1 MLLDAFTTGEPELVY
16 QAALVLIERHREQG
30 VELARVRFKLNFGSA
45 VCDNCEGLRA
55 GPGVT
60 ATCFQMKLCYFDN
73 FREVEDAQPRHLRVL
88 QTLLEGQ
95 EKS

>member
-16 QAALVLIERHREQG
+16 QAALVLVDRYREQG
-30 VELARVRFKLNFGSA
+30 IELAKARFKLNFGSA
-45 VCDNCEGLRA
+45 MCDNCDGLRA

-73 FREVEDAQPRHLRVL
+73 FREDAQPRHLRVL
-88 QTLLEGQ
+88 QTLLGGQ